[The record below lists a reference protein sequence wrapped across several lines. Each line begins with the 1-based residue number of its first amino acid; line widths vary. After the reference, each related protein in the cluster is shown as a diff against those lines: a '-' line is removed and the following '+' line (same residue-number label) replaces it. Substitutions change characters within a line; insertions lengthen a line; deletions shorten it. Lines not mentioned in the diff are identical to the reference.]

1 MALTQQI
8 LVTRDVGILPMIYES
23 YVVTLLVYS
32 NNQRSLKKVCEFVI
46 MKKRLQEGPNRILL
60 HCGLIA

>member
-1 MALTQQI
+1 MASTQQI
-8 LVTRDVGILPMIYES
+8 LVTRNFGILPMIFES

-46 MKKRLQEGPNRILL
+46 MKKGLQEGPKRILL
-60 HCGLIA
+60 HYGLIA